1 MDLQSFFTSLLNVVC
16 EMATQLD
23 VSRHLDRLV
32 AASDIYDCSKFR
44 FGFDFRLCP
53 CPLCYRKQEGDEKK
67 CFLSHTVI
75 FNFVVNAIYH
85 SIGF

>member
-1 MDLQSFFTSLLNVVC
+1 MRKKLILMTIAIGHSADQIVPVGGGTD
-16 EMATQLD
+16 D
-23 VSRHLDRLV
+23 VRVLRGSSSTLE
-32 AASDIYDCSKFR
+32 
-44 FGFDFRLCP
+44 LCP